1 MNDFDDDYI
10 VGLDSFN
17 NKGYKGD
24 DDFMEWIKHEA
35 PLVDVSVMADPIT
48 VTTSSVKYKNWQQ
61 TMSSKLPID
70 IMYTLYPK
78 QMKEQEDND
87 YLPF

>member
-1 MNDFDDDYI
+1 MDPDDYI
-10 VGLDSFN
+10 VGIDSFN
-17 NKGYKGD
+17 NKSYKGN
-24 DDFMEWIKHEA
+24 DDFEHWLTTEA

-48 VTTSSVKYKNWQQ
+48 VTASNIEYKNWQQ

-78 QMKEQEDND
+78 QMKGNYDD
-87 YLPF
+87 DLPF